1 MAATLKVPTIFT
13 ATDKI
18 SSIVKNMGRNVQSF
32 ADKMQSGISKGNRL
46 FRKLTPSIGEAGKQ
60 LLSFIS
66 AASIASGIF
75 AGISF
80 GTQSIMDYEVALHSL
95 EAVTGVSS
103 AKMKG
108 QIEDIAKRTKKSAI
122 DVAASY
128 ETIGSAM
135 SQYLDNPKAL
145 GQITEAGITLA
156 KASRQ
161 ELQPTLENLT
171 SVMNQFKLG
180 AEEANKT
187 INILTAGEIVGSV
200 STAKIAASLQAFGAN
215 AYTANVKLSESV
227 ALLEVLGKQMDH
239 SKIDVGARNLLNVMA
254 SAKGLPKEAIDS
266 LKKHKVNLDLL
277 MDSSKPLGVRLK
289 ELSKIQGDAVAITN
303 VFGKENMTAANV
315 IFGNLSTYDKWAEEI
330 EKTNKANEQAA
341 KNSDTLKNRIDEVK
355 NSFVNAMVSG
365 DKLNPTL
372 EKIKNALIWVAENM
386 QSVLSWTLRL
396 IAAIAIFKG
405 ILLSAQIIMSA
416 YNIALGISSA
426 LSTTASVAIGRN
438 AIALAAYNIT
448 TKAAAAATWL
458 WSGAVKAYT
467 AALGISSALST
478 TASVAIGRNAI
489 ALAAYNI
496 TTKAAAAATWL
507 WSGAVKAYTAA
518 QWLLNAAMTANPI
531 GLIIAAV
538 LILIGIIALVIS
550 KWEEWGAALSL
561 FLGPI
566 GLVISIIQSFRRNWD
581 MVVNAFKTGGILGA
595 LKAIGRVLL
604 DALLMPVQQLLSLLS
619 KVPGMANLASKGVDK
634 IQQMRES
641 LGVNTEKPA
650 LSSAEVKQGQV
661 TNENINTTNNRLDIN
676 LNDPGGNVKSTKN
689 KGPLPIPV
697 RTTKTS
703 GQR

>member
-18 SSIVKNMGRNVQSF
+18 SSIVKNMGKNVQSF
-32 ADKMQSGISKGNRL
+32 ADKMQSGISKGNRW
-46 FRKLTPSIGEAGKQ
+46 FRKLTPSIGQAGKQ
-60 LLSFIS
+60 LLSFAS

-108 QIEDIAKRTKKSAI
+108 QIEDVAKRTKKSAI
-122 DVAASY
+122 EVASSY

-180 AEEANKT
+180 AEQANKT

-200 STAKIAASLQAFGAN
+200 STSKISNSLQEFGAN

-227 ALLEVLGKQMDH
+227 ALLETLGKQMDH
-239 SKIDVGARNLLNVMA
+239 SKIGVSARNLLNVMS
-254 SAKGLPKEAIDS
+254 SAKGLPKEALSS
-266 LKKHKVNLDLL
+266 LQKHGVNLNIL
-277 MDSSKPLGVRLK
+277 MDKSKSLGERLK

-315 IFGNLSTYDKWAEEI
+315 IFSNLDTYDKWSAQI
-330 EKTNKANEQAA
+330 EKTNEAQKQASV
-341 KNSDTLKNRIDEVK
+341 NSDTLKNRIDELK
-355 NSFVNAMVSG
+355 ASFQNYLISG
-365 DKLNPTL
+365 DKTNTSLTKTKDSL
-372 EKIKNALIWVAENM
+372 KWVSENM
-386 QSVLSWTLRL
+386 DLVMDIVIKLTAAIIAYKIAL
-396 IAAIAIFKG
+396 IAAEITMAT
-405 ILLSAQIIMSA
+405 
-416 YNIALGISSA
+416 YNIALGITGA
-426 LSTTASVAIGRN
+426 LSSTASIAIGRN
-438 AIALAAYNIT
+438 TIALAAYNIT

-458 WSGAVKAYT
+458 W
-467 AALGISSALST
+467 
-478 TASVAIGRNAI
+478 N
-489 ALAAYNI
+489 
-496 TTKAAAAATWL
+496 
-507 WSGAVKAYTAA
+507 GAVKAYTAA
-518 QWLLNAAMTANPI
+518 QWLLNVAMDANPI
-531 GLIIAAV
+531 GLVIIAIAA
-538 LILIGIIALVIS
+538 LIGLVYIIIN
-550 KWEEWGAALSL
+550 KYNEWGAALTL
-561 FLGPI
+561 FLGPF
-566 GLVISIIQSFRRNWD
+566 GLIINVIQSFRRNWD
-581 MVVNAFKTGGILGA
+581 MVVNAFKTGGIMGA
-595 LKAIGRVLL
+595 LKAIGKVLL
-604 DALLMPVQQLLSLLS
+604 DALLMPVQQLLNLLS

-634 IQQMRES
+634 IQQMREA
-641 LGVNTEKPA
+641 LGVNTGDSKPV
-650 LSSAEVKQGQV
+650 LSSSEVKQGQV
-661 TNENINTTNNRLDIN
+661 TNENINTTNNKLDIN
-676 LNDPGGNVKSTKN
+676 VNDPGGNVKSTKS

-697 RTTKTS
+697 RTTKTN

>member
-32 ADKMQSGISKGNRL
+32 ADKMQSGISKGNRW

-60 LLSFIS
+60 LLSFAS
-66 AASIASGIF
+66 AASIAAGIF

-122 DVAASY
+122 EVASSY

-171 SVMNQFKLG
+171 SVMNQFKIG

-200 STAKIAASLQAFGAN
+200 STSRIATSLQAFGAN

-254 SAKGLPKEAIDS
+254 SAKGLPKEAITS
-266 LKKHKVNLDLL
+266 LQKHKVNLELL
-277 MDSSKPLGVRLK
+277 MDTTKPLGVRLK

-315 IFGNLSTYDKWAEEI
+315 IFGNLSTYDKWALEI
-330 EKTNKANEQAA
+330 EKTNKAQEQAS

-355 NSFVNAMVSG
+355 NSFINAMVSG

-372 EKIKNALIWVAENM
+372 EKIKNGLIWVADNM
-386 QSVLSWTLRL
+386 QSVLTWTLRL
-396 IAAIAIFKG
+396 VGAIAIFKT
-405 ILLSAQIIMSA
+405 LLIGAEVVMGA
-416 YNIALGISSA
+416 YNIGLGITGA
-426 LSTTASVAIGRN
+426 LSNTASIAIGRN
-438 AIALAAYNIT
+438 TISLAAYNIT

-458 WSGAVKAYT
+458 W
-467 AALGISSALST
+467 
-478 TASVAIGRNAI
+478 N
-489 ALAAYNI
+489 
-496 TTKAAAAATWL
+496 
-507 WSGAVKAYTAA
+507 GAVKAYTAA

-531 GLIIAAV
+531 GLIIAGV
-538 LILIGIIALVIS
+538 MILIGIIVLIIA
-550 KWEEWGAALSL
+550 KWNEWGAAISL

-566 GLVISIIQSFRRNWD
+566 GLVINVIQSFRRNWD
-581 MVVNAFKTGGILGA
+581 MVVNAFKTGGIMGA
-595 LKAIGRVLL
+595 LKAIGKVLL
-604 DALLMPVQQLLSLLS
+604 DALLMPVQQLLNLLS

-634 IQQMRES
+634 IQQMRDA
-641 LGVNTEKPA
+641 LGVNTGDSKPV
-650 LSSAEVKQGQV
+650 LSSSEVKQGQV
-661 TNENINTTNNRLDIN
+661 TNENINTTNNKLDIN
-676 LNDPGGNVKSTKN
+676 VNDPGGNVKSTKS
-689 KGPLPIPV
+689 KGPIPIPV
-697 RTTKTS
+697 RTTKTN

>member
-32 ADKMQSGISKGNRL
+32 ADKMQSGISKGNRW

-60 LLSFIS
+60 LLSFAS
-66 AASIASGIF
+66 AASIAAGIF

-122 DVAASY
+122 EVASSY

-200 STAKIAASLQAFGAN
+200 STSRIATSLQAFGAN

-254 SAKGLPKEAIDS
+254 SAKGLPKEAITS
-266 LKKHKVNLDLL
+266 LQKHKVNLELL
-277 MDSSKPLGVRLK
+277 MDTTKPLGVRLK

-315 IFGNLSTYDKWAEEI
+315 IFGNLSTYDKWALEI
-330 EKTNKANEQAA
+330 EKTNKAQEQAA
-341 KNSDTLKNRIDEVK
+341 TNSNTLKNRIDEVK
-355 NSFVNAMVSG
+355 NSFINAMVSG

-372 EKIKNALIWVAENM
+372 EKIKNGLIWVADNM
-386 QSVLSWTLRL
+386 QSVLTWTLRL
-396 IAAIAIFKG
+396 VGAIAIFKT
-405 ILLSAQIIMSA
+405 LLLGAEIVMGA
-416 YNIALGISSA
+416 YNIGLGITGA
-426 LSTTASVAIGRN
+426 LSNTASIAIGRN
-438 AIALAAYNIT
+438 TIALAAYNIT

-458 WSGAVKAYT
+458 WNGAVKALLSRP
-467 AALGISSALST
+467 AALPPRP
-478 TASVAIGRNAI
+478 VA
-489 ALAAYNI
+489 
-496 TTKAAAAATWL
+496 
-507 WSGAVKAYTAA
+507 
-518 QWLLNAAMTANPI
+518 
-531 GLIIAAV
+531 
-538 LILIGIIALVIS
+538 
-550 KWEEWGAALSL
+550 
-561 FLGPI
+561 
-566 GLVISIIQSFRRNWD
+566 
-581 MVVNAFKTGGILGA
+581 
-595 LKAIGRVLL
+595 
-604 DALLMPVQQLLSLLS
+604 
-619 KVPGMANLASKGVDK
+619 
-634 IQQMRES
+634 
-641 LGVNTEKPA
+641 
-650 LSSAEVKQGQV
+650 
-661 TNENINTTNNRLDIN
+661 
-676 LNDPGGNVKSTKN
+676 
-689 KGPLPIPV
+689 
-697 RTTKTS
+697 
-703 GQR
+703 